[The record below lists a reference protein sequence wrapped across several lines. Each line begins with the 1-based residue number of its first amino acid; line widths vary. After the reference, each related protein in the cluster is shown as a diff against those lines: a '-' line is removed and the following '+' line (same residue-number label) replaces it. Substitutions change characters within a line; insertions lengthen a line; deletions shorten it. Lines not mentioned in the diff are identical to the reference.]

1 MGIGGAN
8 AINTFDPDEVVLGG
22 GAALAGD
29 MLLGPATRVARA
41 YAHPGLADHATIRLA
56 RHGVRAGVLGAAL
69 MAQHEF
75 EHSPQPNVTEVS

>member
-1 MGIGGAN
+1 
-8 AINTFDPDEVVLGG
+8 VVVGG

-29 MLLGPATRVARA
+29 LLLGPATRVARS

-69 MAQHEF
+69 LAAHELDASS
-75 EHSPQPNVTEVS
+75 EQAAAEVS

>member
-1 MGIGGAN
+1 VAN

-29 MLLGPATRVARA
+29 MLLGPATRVARG

-69 MAQHEF
+69 LAQHEL
-75 EHSPQPNVTEVS
+75 EHSSERDATEVS